1 MKNVGSTDRLIRII
15 LGVLVLSLFF
25 ILQGGIRWISLLG
38 IVLIV
43 TGLINFCPL
52 YVPFKISTVKKSK

>member
-25 ILQGGIRWISLLG
+25 VLQGGIRWISLLG

>member
-25 ILQGGIRWISLLG
+25 VFQGGIRWISLLG

-52 YVPFKISTVKKSK
+52 YVPFKISTVKKNK